1 MWFRLYALADLR
13 TEIVPGDLVALQLEG
28 THTSDAH
35 TTNLLLNLSDIV
47 AEQARDCVRYHHLGK
62 VHSIPKESSRY
73 HDETDRASP
82 N

>member
-13 TEIVPGDLVALQLEG
+13 TEIVPGDLVVLQLEG

-47 AEQARDCVRYHHLGK
+47 A
-62 VHSIPKESSRY
+62 
-73 HDETDRASP
+73 
-82 N
+82 